1 MLMAFGCR
9 KVALMRGEIRYI
21 SSSDLFSRQCDQAG
35 VRPQVPGFEL
45 SCLVAPLVATICLL
59 QGGAA
64 IAQAGASNTSPV
76 LNLPSGVS
84 TVSAAA
90 SGASGASLPL
100 LKRSITSFDK
110 SADYASVKEQQT
122 KPSSIGREAV
132 LPLGK
137 EEFAVNEAH
146 PGEEKVEVEPPRL
159 AALVSVSRNLNPFA
173 LDSDFQQRV
182 SLRDVLLTASGAN
195 LNILESVSVLEAR
208 KWALANAMTSYLPSI
223 NLGFNE
229 IGLNTKLQLP
239 LKSTAIVS
247 GSATPVMAQASQ
259 LSLSTPLTVLNSGFN
274 WAPIQGG
281 RLLSR
286 VRSHRHQFH
295 AAKAGLRSDIS
306 NTLLAATNS
315 YWDLIYNGAVLQI
328 RVAAVGTSAEQV
340 KQNTNLANHGMATS
354 LDVLQAKAQLAK
366 DRQNL
371 LDQQRLRRGAA
382 IKLAHILNSNL
393 GQDLIPAET
402 VLRKV
407 RLIAPDTAVNQLL
420 RIAVDNRPEL
430 KQYEELRLAARQQI
444 TSARADL
451 LPRVSLGGNILGIS
465 SKTGT
470 MNPTYFLN
478 FGVNWQFEGLG
489 TAAMTNMEAARWQAR
504 QSLLQANQMFLNVFD
519 QVRNSHNETV
529 TAERAIDEATEE
541 LLSAQEELRLARL
554 RLERGLGTNL
564 EVLTAQRDLTQAR
577 VDQALALVNF
587 NKSQTQLLHD
597 IGLISIDNVT
607 SGHLVAAPVAR

>member
-1 MLMAFGCR
+1 MSILDLSAWIQLRVKEIFV
-9 KVALMRGEIRYI
+9 VARSFDADGSWLQEG
-21 SSSDLFSRQCDQAG
+21 
-35 VRPQVPGFEL
+35 RPGR
-45 SCLVAPLVATICLL
+45 LVASLVATICLL
-59 QGGAA
+59 QGVAA
-64 IAQAGASNTSPV
+64 IAQDGASNSAPAG
-76 LNLPSGVS
+76 LPTGI
-84 TVSAAA
+84 TTGGAAA
-90 SGASGASLPL
+90 SGASLPV

-132 LPLGK
+132 LRLGK
-137 EEFAVNEAH
+137 EEFAVNEPEH
-146 PGEEKVEVEPPRL
+146 PSDEKVEVEPPRL

-182 SLRDVLLTASGAN
+182 TLRDVLLTASGAN

-208 KWALANAMTSYLPSI
+208 KWALAHAMTSYLPSI

-259 LSLSTPLTVLNSGFN
+259 LSLATPLTVLNSGFN
-274 WAPIQGG
+274 WTPIQGG

-340 KQNTNLANHGMATS
+340 KQNTNLASHGMATS

-382 IKLAHILNSNL
+382 IKLAHLLNSNL

-402 VLRKV
+402 VLCKV

-451 LPRVSLGGNILGIS
+451 LPRVSFGGNILGIS

-529 TAERAIDEATEE
+529 TAERAIDEATDE

-607 SGHLVAAPVAR
+607 SGHLVTTPGAR